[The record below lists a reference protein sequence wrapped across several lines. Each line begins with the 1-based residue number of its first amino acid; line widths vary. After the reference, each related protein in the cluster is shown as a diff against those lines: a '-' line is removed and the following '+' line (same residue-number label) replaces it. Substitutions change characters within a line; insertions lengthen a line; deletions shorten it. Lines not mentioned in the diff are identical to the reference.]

1 MKATLCKFCK
11 SIFPFVSSTHKYIFL
26 LSDNHFENFPLLPPK
41 QPCECQQISNDLE
54 YVKGNSTFLS
64 LFRYLNDR

>member
-1 MKATLCKFCK
+1 MTAAFCKFCK

-26 LSDNHFENFPLLPPK
+26 FSDNHFENLPLLPPK

-64 LFRYLNDR
+64 LFKNLNDR

>member
-1 MKATLCKFCK
+1 MKATFCIFCK
-11 SIFPFVSSTHKYIFL
+11 SIFPFVFSTHKYIFL

-64 LFRYLNDR
+64 LFKNLNDR